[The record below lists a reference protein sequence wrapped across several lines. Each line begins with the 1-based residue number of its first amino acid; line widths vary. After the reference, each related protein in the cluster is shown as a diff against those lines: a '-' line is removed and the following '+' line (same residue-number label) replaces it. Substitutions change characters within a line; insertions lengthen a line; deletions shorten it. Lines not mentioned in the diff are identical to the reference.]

1 MTTLREHLEAFA
13 GSDPRRV
20 AVAETVAAL
29 AAASVELADLLALGA
44 LAGRMAEVVGASND
58 GDGQKVLDVRSNEIF
73 LRHLEPC
80 PVAAIVSEEMDEVK
94 LTGRDGPLAV
104 AMDPLDGSNNIEQNM
119 LVGSIFSLLPL
130 TDPADPAKAFFQ
142 PGTAQL
148 AAGFVVYGPSTVL
161 ALSLGDGTDLFTL
174 HRPSGEW
181 RLTHAKVR
189 IPTWKPEYAINAS
202 NMRHW
207 TLPIR
212 TYIEELIAGASGPR
226 GVDYNMRWLACS
238 VGEALR
244 ILLRGGIYLYPSDAR
259 RGYERGRLRLL
270 YEGFPIAFVIEQ
282 AGGMASDGFNRI
294 LELVP
299 QSIHQKI
306 PLIYGS
312 REKVERV
319 MAMHNTGVI
328 PPGGQ
333 RPLFGERG
341 LFKS

>member
-1 MTTLREHLEAFA
+1 MTTLREHLEAFSA
-13 GSDPRRV
+13 GDSGRI

-29 AAASVELADLLALGA
+29 STAAIELAELLALGA
-44 LAGRMAEVVGASND
+44 LAGRMSEVVGASND

-80 PVAAIVSEEMDEVK
+80 PVAAIVSEEMDEAK
-94 LTGRDGPLAV
+94 LTGKAGPLAV

-119 LVGSIFSLLPL
+119 LVGSIFSLLPV
-130 TDPADPAKAFFQ
+130 TDPADPASAFFQ

-148 AAGFVVYGPSTVL
+148 AAGFVVYGPATVL
-161 ALSLGDGTDLFTL
+161 ALSLGEGTDLFTL

-181 RLTHAKVR
+181 RLTHPKVQM
-189 IPTWKPEYAINAS
+189 TAWKPEYAINAS

-212 TYIEELIAGASGPR
+212 TYIEELIAGSSGPS
-226 GVDYNMRWLACS
+226 GADYNMRWLACS

-270 YEGFPIAFVIEQ
+270 YEGFPIAFVMEQ
-282 AGGMASDGFNRI
+282 AGGAATDGFNRI
-294 LELVP
+294 LDLVP
-299 QSIHQKI
+299 QSIHQKV

-312 REKVERV
+312 RDKVKRV
-319 MAMHNTGVI
+319 TAMHNAGVI

-333 RPLFGERG
+333 RPLFGERS